1 MRGQLAVIRFIDAS
15 GRPIDPGF
23 GNPGGS
29 GNRPDQGFNPDYP
42 DQGLPGGE
50 YPDQGLPPGRFPGR
64 PSHPI
69 ARPPWET
76 EVWPPGPTDPG
87 WGVDSPEPGVPTPP
101 IFLPVGP
108 DQGLPP
114 VAGHL
119 PSPPTDPPPGT
130 IWPPLP
136 PGAPAGKTALLVW
149 LVGVGWRYMVVT
161 IPVAPDQ
168 GLPAEGDNQAQPKG
182 RYR

>member
-1 MRGQLAVIRFIDAS
+1 MRPQLAVIRFID
-15 GRPIDPGF
+15 DP
-23 GNPGGS
+23 
-29 GNRPDQGFNPDYP
+29 RHP

-50 YPDQGLPPGRFPGR
+50 YPDQGLPPGSPGAPDQGLPSRPGYPGR

-69 ARPPWET
+69 QRPPWEVG
-76 EVWPPGPTDPG
+76 VWPPGPIDPE
-87 WGVDSPEPGVPTPP
+87 WGVDGDLTPTPP

-114 VAGHL
+114 IAGHL
-119 PSPPTDPPPGT
+119 PAPDPPPGT

-161 IPVAPDQ
+161 IPVSPDQ
-168 GLPAEGDNQAQPKG
+168 GLPGGEGGGEAQPK
-182 RYR
+182 RRL

>member
-1 MRGQLAVIRFIDAS
+1 MRGQLAVIRFIDTS

-23 GNPGGS
+23 GVDGG
-29 GNRPDQGFNPDYP
+29 GIPDQGFNPDYP
-42 DQGLPGGE
+42 DQGLPPGSPGS
-50 YPDQGLPPGRFPGR
+50 PSQGLPGRPTFPGR

-69 ARPPWET
+69 ARPPWEA

-87 WGVDSPEPGVPTPP
+87 WGVDAPEPGVPAPP
-101 IFLPVGP
+101 IYIPIGP

-114 VAGHL
+114 IAGHL
-119 PSPPTDPPPGT
+119 PAPDPPPGT

-136 PGAPAGKTALLVW
+136 PSAPEGKTALLVW

-161 IPVAPDQ
+161 IPPPTV
-168 GLPAEGDNQAQPKG
+168 DNTVPGAGGEAQPKG
-182 RYR
+182 RFR